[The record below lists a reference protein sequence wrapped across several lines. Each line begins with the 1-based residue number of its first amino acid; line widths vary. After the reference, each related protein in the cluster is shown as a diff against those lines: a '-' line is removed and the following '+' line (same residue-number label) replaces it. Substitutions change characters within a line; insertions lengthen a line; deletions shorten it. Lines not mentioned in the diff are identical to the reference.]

1 MEETER
7 KPIFTNVYVPNEQT
21 DRQIYR
27 HVRFVRRLLIFL
39 LGTGFLAMVVYY
51 LVWVIRWAADY
62 RVPVYTQTLFWLSIV
77 AVALY
82 VWLIVREIFA
92 PRTFAKRETRRIQE
106 TYGTDR
112 IEIRAAFFD
121 DEVAFHNLASNA
133 EMHLPYTSLKLLTET
148 KDLFLIRTQQKQLI
162 ALAKYGFSGV
172 TVEGFRA
179 FMDEK
184 CPNAKRKWRKAE

>member
-51 LVWVIRWAADY
+51 LVLVIRWAADY

-133 EMHLPYTSLKLLTET
+133 EMRLPYTSLKLLTET

-162 ALAKYGFSGV
+162 ALAKYGFSDV
-172 TVEGFRA
+172 TIEAFRA

>member
-7 KPIFTNVYVPNEQT
+7 KAIFTNVYVPNEQT

-39 LGTGFLAMVVYY
+39 LVTGFLAMVVYY

-133 EMHLPYTSLKLLTET
+133 EMRLPYTSLKLLTET
-148 KDLFLIRTQQKQLI
+148 KDLFLIRTQQKQVVP
-162 ALAKYGFSGV
+162 LAKYGFSDV
-172 TVEGFRA
+172 TIEGFRA

-184 CPNAKRKWRKAE
+184 CPKAKRKWRKAE